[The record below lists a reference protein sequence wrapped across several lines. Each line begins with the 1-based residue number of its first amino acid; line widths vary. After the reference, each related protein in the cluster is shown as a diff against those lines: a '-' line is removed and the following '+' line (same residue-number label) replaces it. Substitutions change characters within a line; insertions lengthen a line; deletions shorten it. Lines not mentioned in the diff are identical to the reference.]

1 MDISESGP
9 MFASLGYDFL
19 VVTDHNKAPDEE
31 QWSIWQEKANL
42 TLIPGVENGST
53 DHILEIGIHK
63 MTQSPNGS
71 YAMRAQ
77 VLREAG
83 SFIVGCHPQEYLHG
97 AENIRVGAQA
107 LHAFEIYNGLREA
120 RGANEV
126 ANIAL
131 WDELLTEGKRI
142 WGVAVDDF
150 HCSYITPGHGWVCVQ
165 MPEEAETITWQMIV
179 EQLKLGAFFAST
191 APAFKEIFLDDGI
204 LRASTNRHVQRM
216 RVIGYGG
223 FGTPFQGTQPKGK
236 TVYEVEGNKL
246 EWQTFPGLTYFRIEA
261 ECGVKRAWSQPFF
274 QTELACSQKVSK

>member
-1 MDISESGP
+1 M
-9 MFASLGYDFL
+9 A
-19 VVTDHNKAPDEE
+19 EE
-31 QWSIWQEKANL
+31 
-42 TLIPGVENGST
+42 
-53 DHILEIGIHK
+53 D
-63 MTQSPNGS
+63 GS
-71 YAMRAQ
+71 YAARAQ
-77 VLREAG
+77 ALREAG

-97 AENIRVGAQA
+97 SENIRVGAQA

-120 RGANEV
+120 RGANEA

-131 WDELLTEGKRI
+131 WDELLTKGERI

-165 MPEEAETITWQMIV
+165 MPEEAETIKMIV

-216 RVIGYGG
+216 RVIGSGG

-236 TVYEVEGNKL
+236 TVYEVEGNEL
-246 EWQTFPGLTYFRIEA
+246 EWQTLPGLTYFRIKA
-261 ECGVKRAWSQPFF
+261 ECGVKRAWSHSEGRKAKGERRKLKTSYFLLYFRLPTSHFPLP
-274 QTELACSQKVSK
+274 QTFLLLMITSARVARKTLRGL